1 MRAWWLAAK
10 LLTATLLLAMAG
22 GIAVIYTGAYPVGAD
37 EKHWSWTHRLL
48 ETARERSVMRAARS
62 VEVRLPQL
70 DDDAM
75 LSAVAGFEDMCAA
88 CHAPPGRSPTALA
101 RGLNPPA
108 PDLRVAAQKRS
119 ESELYWV
126 TRNGI
131 RMTGMPAWGAT
142 HSDDELWPLVALILR
157 FPNLGEGEYERLLAS
172 ARAAGVG
179 HDHDHDHGHDDHGRG
194 MDNFR
199 DHGPHHDHEATPV
212 PDQDQGHEHD
222 HGHRHGDHAH

>member
-1 MRAWWLAAK
+1 MRPWWLAVK
-10 LLTATLLLAMAG
+10 LLVGTILLATAG
-22 GIAVIYTGAYPVGAD
+22 GVVVIYTGAYPVGAD
-37 EKHWSWTHRLL
+37 EEHWPWAHRLL
-48 ETARERSVMRAARS
+48 ETARERSVMRAARR
-62 VEVRLPQL
+62 VEVRLPRL
-70 DDDAM
+70 DEDAL

-108 PDLRVAAQKRS
+108 PDLRVAAQQRS

-131 RMTGMPAWGAT
+131 RMTGMPAWGVT

-157 FPNLGEGEYERLLAS
+157 FPELGEGEYERLLAT

-179 HDHDHDHGHDDHGRG
+179 HDHDHGHDDHGQG
-194 MDNFR
+194 MDHAQDHRPRHEHEDKPAPGQDR
-199 DHGPHHDHEATPV
+199 DHENED
-212 PDQDQGHEHD
+212 
-222 HGHRHGDHAH
+222 GHRHDKHAH